1 LPWRIEYKASVEH
14 DLRKIDRADRK
25 RIIDE
30 LEAALSEDPDHGE
43 PLTGPFKG
51 LRKYRVGEY
60 HVMYSREK
68 DRVLVLR
75 IGHRSIMYRRK
86 NV

>member
-1 LPWRIEYKASVEH
+1 MPWRIEYKASVEH
-14 DLRKIDRADRK
+14 DLRTIDRADQK

-30 LEAALSEDPDHGE
+30 LEAALSEDPNHGE
-43 PLTGPFKG
+43 PLTGQFKG

-60 HVMYSREK
+60 RVIYSREK

-75 IGHRSIMYRRK
+75 IGHRSTVYR
-86 NV
+86 

>member
-1 LPWRIEYKASVEH
+1 LPWRIEYKASVVH

-30 LEAALSEDPDHGE
+30 LEAALSEDPNRGE
-43 PLTGPFKG
+43 SLTGPFRG
-51 LRKYRVGEY
+51 LRKFRVGEY
-60 HVMYSREK
+60 RVIYSEEK

-75 IGHRSIMYRRK
+75 IGHRSTVYR
-86 NV
+86 